1 MQRTTNCA
9 APFIVSIAISEMF
22 TQMSR
27 CRLDGVTVMPHPFT
41 TVACKGA
48 GCREDR
54 MTLHVETAERARRV
68 TYNKNTCP
76 QCSGLLLAP
85 EWSEH
90 LSERCV
96 RHAWSCEACGYEFET
111 AVFFSTP
118 AMA

>member
-1 MQRTTNCA
+1 MA
-9 APFIVSIAISEMF
+9 
-22 TQMSR
+22 
-27 CRLDGVTVMPHPFT
+27 
-41 TVACKGA
+41 
-48 GCREDR
+48 
-54 MTLHVETAERARRV
+54 MTLHVEAAEHARLV

-76 QCSGLLLAP
+76 QCSGWLLAP
-85 EWSEH
+85 DWSEH